1 MGVKTLGGST
11 PPSRTIRSFDDPGVR
26 GVLVKVAVEELEAC
40 KRRLAVEA
48 PADVVQKEWERAYGR
63 VQKQARLPGFRKGH
77 VPRSLVKLHFA
88 DDVRRE
94 VAEHL
99 IPDIYR
105 QALSEARLDP
115 VNEPD
120 LTDVKLEENAPLS
133 FVAVVE
139 VKPAIELGDYKGVE
153 VQHAPKAITDDEV
166 TATLEQMREQQA
178 EFRAVDRAAATGDL
192 VVVDYT
198 LRPDEHDPT
207 TANGY
212 HFVLGSGAVM
222 PEIDAAAA
230 GMNAG
235 EQREVVLHFPD
246 DHRIESLRGKGG
258 SATLKVSEVKE
269 KILPAL
275 DDDFAKSLGE
285 FETLDALRAELSR
298 QLEARAQT
306 EQRRELEDKVVGV
319 VLQRHDFTVPE
330 AMVMRQIAHQ
340 VEHARER
347 LRRQGVDPDKVP
359 WDVPKLVGELRP
371 GAEQGVKRALLLEA
385 IADKEGVVA
394 GDDEVEG
401 EVENIA
407 RASQRP
413 APAVRRMMEK
423 SGDLEALRLGLRER
437 KTLDLLIEHATV
449 RA

>member
-1 MGVKTLGGST
+1 VCGA
-11 PPSRTIRSFDDPGVR
+11 
-26 GVLVKVAVEELEAC
+26 LVKVAVEELEAC

-99 IPDIYR
+99 IPDVYR

-120 LTDVKLEENAPLS
+120 LTEVKLEENAPLS

-139 VKPAIELGDYKGVE
+139 VKPAIALGEYKGVD
-153 VQHAPKAITDDEV
+153 VQHAPDAVTDDDV
-166 TATLEQMREQQA
+166 AAALEQMREQQA
-178 EFRAVDRAAATGDL
+178 EFRAVDRPAATGDL
-192 VVVDYT
+192 AVVDYT
-198 LRPDEHDPT
+198 LRPDDHDAT
-207 TANGY
+207 NANGY
-212 HFVLGSGAVM
+212 HFVLGGGAVM
-222 PEIDAAAA
+222 PEIDAAAVGMKA
-230 GMNAG
+230 GD
-235 EQREVVLHFPD
+235 EREVALHFPD
-246 DHRIESLRGKGG
+246 DHRMESLRSKSG
-258 SATLKVSEVKE
+258 SATLKVTEVKE
-269 KILPAL
+269 KILPTL

-285 FETLDALRAELSR
+285 FETLDALRAEVRR
-298 QLEARAQT
+298 QLEARRQT
-306 EQRRELEDKVVGV
+306 EQRRELEDKVVSA
-319 VLQRHDFTVPE
+319 VLQRHDFTVPD

-359 WDVPKLVGELRP
+359 WDVPKLVSELRP

-385 IADKEGVVA
+385 IADKEGLAA
-394 GDDEVEG
+394 GDEEVDAEVEK
-401 EVENIA
+401 IA

-413 APAVRRMMEK
+413 TPAVRRMMEK
-423 SGDLEALRLGLRER
+423 GGDLEALRLGLRER
-437 KTLDLLIEHATV
+437 KTLDFLIEHATV
-449 RA
+449 HA

>member
-1 MGVKTLGGST
+1 
-11 PPSRTIRSFDDPGVR
+11 VR
-26 GVLVKVAVEELEAC
+26 GALVKVAVEELEAC

-99 IPDIYR
+99 IPDVYR

-139 VKPAIELGDYKGVE
+139 VKPAITLGEYKGVD
-153 VQHAPKAITDDEV
+153 VQHAPRPVADDEV
-166 TATLEQMREQQA
+166 ATALEQMREQQA
-178 EFRAVDRAAATGDL
+178 EFRAVDRVAASGDL
-192 VVVDYT
+192 AVVDYT
-198 LRPDEHDPT
+198 LRPEGHDPT
-207 TANGY
+207 TATGY
-212 HFVLGSGAVM
+212 HFVLGSGAVL
-222 PEIDAAAA
+222 PEIDSAAV
-230 GMNAG
+230 GMKG
-235 EQREVVLHFPD
+235 GDEKDVTLHFAD
-246 DHRIESLRGKGG
+246 DHRIESLRGRAGT
-258 SATLKVSEVKE
+258 ATLKVSEVKE
-269 KILPAL
+269 KILPAV

-285 FETLDALRAELSR
+285 FETLEALRAEIRR
-298 QLEARAQT
+298 QLEARREA
-306 EQRRELEDKVVGV
+306 EQRRELEDKVVSA
-319 VLQRHDFTVPE
+319 VLQRHEFTVPE

-347 LRRQGVDPDKVP
+347 LRRQGVDPDGVQ
-359 WDVPKLVGELRP
+359 WDVPKLVTELRP
-371 GAEQGVKRALLLEA
+371 GAEAAVKRALLLEA
-385 IADKEGVVA
+385 IADREELTATDAEVDA
-394 GDDEVEG
+394 EVET
-401 EVENIA
+401 IA

-437 KTLDLLIEHATV
+437 KTLDFLIQHATV
-449 RA
+449 HA

>member
-1 MGVKTLGGST
+1 
-11 PPSRTIRSFDDPGVR
+11 VR
-26 GVLVKVAVEELEAC
+26 GALVKVAVEELEAC

-99 IPDIYR
+99 IPDVYR

-120 LTDVKLEENAPLS
+120 LTEVKLEENAPLS

-139 VKPAIELGDYKGVE
+139 VKPAIALGEYKGVE
-153 VQHAPKAITDDEV
+153 VQHAASAVTDDEV
-166 TATLEQMREQQA
+166 AATLEQMREQQA
-178 EFRAVDRAAATGDL
+178 EFRAVDRAAAAGDL
-192 VVVDYT
+192 AVVDYT
-198 LRPDEHDPT
+198 LRPNDHEAT

-212 HFVLGSGAVM
+212 HFVIGSGAVM

-230 GMNAG
+230 GMKAG
-235 EQREVVLHFPD
+235 EQKDVTLRFPD
-246 DHRIESLRGKGG
+246 DHRIESLRGKAGT
-258 SATLKVSEVKE
+258 ATLKVSEVKE
-269 KILPAL
+269 KILPPL
-275 DDDFAKSLGE
+275 DDELAKSLGE
-285 FETLDALRAELSR
+285 FETLEALRTEVR
-298 QLEARAQT
+298 KQLEARREA
-306 EQRRELEDKVVGV
+306 EQRRELDDKVVGA
-319 VLQRHDFTVPE
+319 VLQRHEFTVPD

-340 VEHARER
+340 VEHARDR
-347 LRRQGVDPDKVP
+347 LRRQGLDPDKVP

-371 GAEQGVKRALLLEA
+371 GAEQGVKRSLLLEA
-385 IADKEGVVA
+385 IADKEGLA
-394 GDDEVEG
+394 APDEEVEA
-401 EVENIA
+401 EVEKIA

-423 SGDLEALRLGLRER
+423 SGDLEALRMGLRER
-437 KTLDLLIEHATV
+437 KTLDFLIQHATV
-449 RA
+449 HG